1 MFSPPTLQLWVC
13 FVSLWYCCDNTCA
26 FSTAWNRYHS
36 SPSTTRVRS
45 QLLKMSHSVAPMTE
59 KNDDLRSCIQAS
71 TAGIPKL
78 QFEKL
83 FESFAKNQYFVTQV
97 WQSKPYYV
105 DVPLDCVLGAYTME
119 DIRMAVDS
127 DFLEAGRGTFQE
139 DRGGWNMAAV
149 STVKNL

>member
-1 MFSPPTLQLWVC
+1 
-13 FVSLWYCCDNTCA
+13 
-26 FSTAWNRYHS
+26 
-36 SPSTTRVRS
+36 
-45 QLLKMSHSVAPMTE
+45 MTE